1 MQTRGLYMN
10 RDHLQI
16 KKAIFLSVER
26 VAMGRATSI
35 VWSKVWPLCEAMSV
49 AIFEWAS
56 LWTRILMVT
65 SRGLEYQ
72 TMAVAV
78 FVEIIRQ

>member
-1 MQTRGLYMN
+1 MN

-26 VAMGRATSI
+26 VAMGRATII

-49 AIFEWAS
+49 AIF
-56 LWTRILMVT
+56 
-65 SRGLEYQ
+65 
-72 TMAVAV
+72 
-78 FVEIIRQ
+78 